1 MQRIVIYWS
10 FAAVVGLVGYFFS
23 RLLRSVDIIE

>member
-10 FAAVVGLVGYFFS
+10 VAAIVGLVGYFFS
-23 RLLRSVDIIE
+23 RLLHSADIIE